1 MKINFTSFFES
12 YFAACY
18 PKGCSEGQKAEIK
31 QAFFSGAYAMFE
43 STLSISSFQSE
54 AMAEKALKELER
66 EVNDVIS
73 SRIAN
78 LKKHN

>member
-18 PKGCSEGQKAEIK
+18 PKGYNEQQAAEIK
-31 QAFFSGAYAMFE
+31 QAFFAGAYAMFE
-43 STLSISSFQSE
+43 TTLTISSCQSE
-54 AMAEKALKELER
+54 AAAEQALKELER
-66 EVNDVIS
+66 EVNDVIT